1 MFLHRPSF
9 SGTAAS
15 VDSRSFVVAMHWW
28 PRMPRQEHAAKE
40 KHLKLIEEVGWKG
53 TAKVPDERH
62 ELV

>member
-1 MFLHRPSF
+1 M
-9 SGTAAS
+9 
-15 VDSRSFVVAMHWW
+15 VAMHWW

-62 ELV
+62 ELVPDERHELV